1 MKPRILIVDDEW
13 SMLELLRMTFSAA
26 GLDVVLAKD
35 DVEFYREALMQ
46 RPDVI
51 ILDLMLG
58 EKNGMDVYE
67 ELLTEGFD
75 PKVPVVFLSALASDR
90 PPTPLR
96 AGRTYALLG
105 KPFDPEKLVAEIN
118 HLLSADSKRSL
129 KIDGRTDQKPR

>member
-13 SMLELLRMTFSAA
+13 SMLELLRVTFAAA
-26 GLDVVLAKD
+26 GLEVVLAKND
-35 DVEFYREALMQ
+35 IEFKREALIQ

-67 ELLTEGFD
+67 ALLNEGFD
-75 PKVPVVFLSALASDR
+75 PKVPVVFLSALAGDR
-90 PPTPLR
+90 PAAPLR
-96 AGRTYALLG
+96 AGRTYALHG

-118 HLLSADSKRSL
+118 TIL
-129 KIDGRTDQKPR
+129 KPR